1 MIKLAVFDLDGT
13 LLDTLED
20 LGNACNY
27 ALKMCGYGERRM
39 EEYNSLVGRG
49 IYNLFN
55 GALPEGARTEEEIM
69 KMKGYFIPYY
79 DKHKCDRTHPYDG
92 ICTMLDKLAA
102 SGIRLAVAS
111 NKYQDGTE
119 KLVRRFFGKYDFVK
133 ILGQRD
139 GMPIKPDPM
148 IVAEAMTAA
157 SITDRTEIVYSSD
170 SNVDMQTGINAGV
183 KTIGVTWG
191 FRTREELLAYGP
203 WAIAD
208 TPDRLCRLIL
218 EA

>member
-111 NKYQDGTE
+111 NKYQDGQTN
-119 KLVRRFFGKYDFVK
+119 
-133 ILGQRD
+133 I
-139 GMPIKPDPM
+139 
-148 IVAEAMTAA
+148 
-157 SITDRTEIVYSSD
+157 RTGRKNWS
-170 SNVDMQTGINAGV
+170 GV
-183 KTIGVTWG
+183 FSGNTIS
-191 FRTREELLAYGP
+191 
-203 WAIAD
+203 
-208 TPDRLCRLIL
+208 
-218 EA
+218 